1 VHQRVTRVV
10 PPPHACGTR
19 PIAYAGAAGLA
30 VRTSVFQHLP
40 PPWFGFGRVASTDSA
55 GEDTW
60 FYLKALRAGFRVIGD
75 YEARLS
81 HLTTAAVWPE
91 FTAEGLQ
98 PRVLLDEW
106 AIRWPE
112 GREAADAELRM
123 HAGLQHLLRSGR

>member
-1 VHQRVTRVV
+1 MGRRDGRLDRCGVAAHRPRVSPRELHRTRSHGDRERRE
-10 PPPHACGTR
+10 PSR
-19 PIAYAGAAGLA
+19 P
-30 VRTSVFQHLP
+30 
-40 PPWFGFGRVASTDSA
+40 GRVASTDSA